1 MPTTNDNR
9 TLKIESS
16 LDQPA
21 PEKGWGDM
29 WERIIIRF
37 DKTPR
42 YRGRHKEKLLELFQ
56 ERRKVGIER
65 YGTPLQAFNGR
76 NVVEDLLAE
85 KFDALAYIEQ
95 TMIEK
100 PELVSIML
108 TMFDETIAHIETLM
122 NHV

>member
-1 MPTTNDNR
+1 LPTTNDNR

-42 YRGRHKEKLLELFQ
+42 YQGRHKEKLLELFQ

-108 TMFDETIAHIETLM
+108 TMFYETIAHI
-122 NHV
+122 